1 MQGKLSEKNLI
12 IFRRQRLKIA
22 LLTGFMLTALISFT
36 AGDEIKELS
45 FLFPEFSISPSV
57 KLDEESE
64 SKAKDSDDLV
74 VEVEEND
81 KPKVRFFIVDFLKK
95 LL

>member
-36 AGDEIKELS
+36 AEDEIRELS